1 VSAWLETIARWE
13 SRLGIRR
20 TAVLA
25 ASMWMTWK
33 TTLFTYDFATLVLA
47 HKGDMVGG
55 AAMAA
60 AIGAPVAALTG
71 YVFKVYADSK
81 VIA

>member
-1 VSAWLETIARWE
+1 MLKTISEWE
-13 SRLGIRR
+13 DKLGIRR

-33 TTLFTYDFATLVLA
+33 TTLFTYEFATLVLA

-71 YVFKVYADSK
+71 YVFKVYIESK
-81 VIA
+81 A